1 MRIAIGSDHAGFRL
15 KEKIK
20 EFLKEKGHEVI
31 DFGTNS
37 EESTHYPL
45 FAKEVA
51 LAVQRGEAERG
62 ILICGTGIGMCI
74 TANKFKGI
82 RAALCL
88 NEYMARMSRLHN
100 DANVLCLGDRVLG
113 VELALSIV
121 DVWLSTPFEGG
132 RHQKRLEIIKDIEK
146 MNETV
151 LD

>member
-20 EFLKEKGHEVI
+20 EFVLSKGYEVL

-37 EESTHYPL
+37 THSTHYPI

-51 LAVQRGEAERG
+51 KAVQEKKADYG
-62 ILICGTGIGMCI
+62 ILICGSGIGMSI
-74 TANKFKGI
+74 AANKFPGI

-88 NEYMARMSRLHN
+88 NEYMARMSRMHN

-113 VELALSIV
+113 DELALSIV
-121 DVWLSTPFEGG
+121 EAWLSASFEGG
-132 RHQKRLEIIKDIEK
+132 RHEERIKLIEEIEK
-146 MNETV
+146 G
-151 LD
+151 L